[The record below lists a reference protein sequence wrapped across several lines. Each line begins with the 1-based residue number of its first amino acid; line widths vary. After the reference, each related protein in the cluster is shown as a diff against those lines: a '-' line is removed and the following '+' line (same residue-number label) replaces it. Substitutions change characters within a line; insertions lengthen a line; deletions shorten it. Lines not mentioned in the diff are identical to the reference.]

1 MTTKKIDEAIREAI
15 PAGFFPNEYEA
26 LKGKLF
32 PLVPKFE
39 QIAFYAPDMN
49 LTKSM
54 FSLLGCREWVNDT
67 VTALGT
73 VGREGSPNQLFDAA
87 NVANLA
93 FNYDLNIELELI
105 RYVAGPNWHN
115 HRTPHRVKE
124 DGSAFAPFLSHMS
137 YHVEDM
143 AGEKMKYLRAGFH
156 IIQDVRTIS
165 HTNPFLKQSNR
176 HYNYVI
182 FDTAS
187 ELGFDLKLIRRVEFE

>member
-1 MTTKKIDEAIREAI
+1 MNKKKIDEAIREAI

-67 VTALGT
+67 VTAKGT
-73 VGREGSPNQLFDAA
+73 IGTEHAPNQLLNAV
-87 NVANLA
+87 NVADLS
-93 FNYDLNIELELI
+93 FNYDLRIELELI
-105 RYVAGPNWHN
+105 RYVAGANWHN
-115 HRTPHRVKE
+115 FRNPHRVNE
-124 DGSAFAPFLSHMS
+124 DGSAIAPFLSHMS

-156 IIQDVRTIS
+156 IIQDVQTLT
-165 HTNPFLKQSNR
+165 HTNPFLQETKR
-176 HYNYVI
+176 RYNYVI
-182 FDTAS
+182 FDTVS
-187 ELGFDLKLIRRVEFE
+187 QLGFDLKLIKRIED